1 MGEVGWGGGALQF
14 LNSLNSFLFTKFGPG
29 NNLDM

>member
-1 MGEVGWGGGALQF
+1 MGEVGWGGALQF